1 MTASQLL
8 CATTVDALSSEL
20 LLRFWHWL
28 VPDGFRILCVT
39 RIGDAFLEAP
49 DSAIWWLDVGQ
60 AHFEPVARNEADWLS
75 RLEDSTLLNDWSARL
90 LVEKIE
96 AAGLSAPEGH
106 CFTYL
111 QCPILGG
118 LYEPDNFKSVP
129 IQQHFNIWGPIHEK
143 LRGLPDGTHVR
154 FEVVE

>member
-8 CATTVDALSSEL
+8 GATPVDAKSSEE
-20 LLRFWHWL
+20 LLRHWHWL
-28 VPDGFRILCVT
+28 VPDGFRIQCVT

-60 AHFEPVARNEADWLS
+60 AILEPVARDMADWNR
-75 RLEDSTLLNDWSARL
+75 RLEDSRVLDDWSARL
-90 LVEKIE
+90 LVEEIE
-96 AAGLSAPEGH
+96 AAGLSAPEGC

-118 LYEPDNFKSVP
+118 AYQADNFKAVSL
-129 IQQHFNIWGPIHEK
+129 QQHFNIWGPIHEK
-143 LRGLPDGTHVR
+143 LRGLPDGTEVR
-154 FEVVE
+154 FELVE